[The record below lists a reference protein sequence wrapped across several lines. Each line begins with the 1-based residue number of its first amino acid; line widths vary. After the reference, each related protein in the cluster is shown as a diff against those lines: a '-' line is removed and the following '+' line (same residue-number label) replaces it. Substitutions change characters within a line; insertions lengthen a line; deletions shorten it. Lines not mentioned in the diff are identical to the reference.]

1 MSAVSSTRYIF
12 WNVRCIFSQ
21 DLAVANHTKES
32 WAAQDQVGVSKTC
45 RVMRLLDIRSFELK
59 SAVHEVFDHVW
70 KSLVHTDIDSR
81 KIVICDS
88 IQGMFL
94 DAVQSWLY

>member
-1 MSAVSSTRYIF
+1 MPALYHSAFAADI
-12 WNVRCIFSQ
+12 
-21 DLAVANHTKES
+21 TKES

-70 KSLVHTDIDSR
+70 KALVHTDIESR
-81 KIVICDS
+81 KVVIYDS
-88 IQGMFL
+88 VNGMM
-94 DAVQSWLY
+94 S